1 MIDIC
6 QSLCEDSKLI
16 DGIIEHLLQVWNR
29 CLPYEEKNGT
39 KYASLTP
46 LIGTCILSEIFS
58 NNGTEA
64 TETVFKESFAKI
76 FSALFMRVSSTLANV
91 MPYPKGKEE
100 WVDPKATTKNNKQ
113 DKKNSVQQ
121 EYKKLNP
128 SK

>member
-6 QSLCEDSKLI
+6 HSLCEDSKLI
-16 DGIIEHLLQVWNR
+16 SNIIEHLLQVWNR

-58 NNGTEA
+58 NNTTEA
-64 TETVFKESFAKI
+64 TEVVFKESFPKI
-76 FSALFMRVSSTLANV
+76 FSALFMRISSTLSNV

-100 WVDPKATTKNNKQ
+100 WIDPKAKDTK